1 MVALLYNNTI
11 EIHSSITLEI
21 VQVIPL
27 PISNSPYSLQPRSLI
42 HSWSGL
48 NLNGEANNKIQL
60 VSVPMFNNTGVNFD
74 LTSNNLRS
82 VTPPPISSSTINQ
95 MTPKKT
101 PTRRQSSSGIDNVAQ
116 GTKGSKEVTKARTLV
131 VGKNSLLALA
141 PWTLVAQADA
151 LFEKGR
157 SEDAIALAKQIEGI
171 DSKVKVRSSPL
182 SLFFHLLTFFLSL
195 SKFRIQK

>member
-1 MVALLYNNTI
+1 M
-11 EIHSSITLEI
+11 TLEI

-27 PISNSPYSLQPRSLI
+27 PTSTSPYSLQPRSLI

-60 VSVPMFNNTGVNFD
+60 VNVPMFKDFTIGFD
-74 LTSNNLRS
+74 LTSTTTNDNNDSRS
-82 VTPPPISSSTINQ
+82 STPPPPPSTLSNQ
-95 MTPKKT
+95 TTPKKT
-101 PTRRQSSSGIDNVAQ
+101 PTRRQSSTRIDNV
-116 GTKGSKEVTKARTLV
+116 GSKSSKGKEVTKARTLV

-151 LFEKGR
+151 LFDKGR

-171 DSKVKVRSSPL
+171 GSKIKVSFLIVSC
-182 SLFFHLLTFFLSL
+182 SFFPH
-195 SKFRIQK
+195 